1 MLIFKKLPFLG
12 TVTGGPFIARFFCI
26 PQTSDSKIANTSGG
40 GCAPPYPTAHLWVY
54 RKVCAGPKNF
64 NIILDDKIKWLTSHR
79 TTARVPEDHFVI
91 WFLERLENKK
101 PNLFFV
107 FCFLIWHQKSIS
119 LLKSNQ
125 NSNQLLFV
133 FCFMRYTRN
142 SNFDESRL
150 DFRQSQGN

>member
-1 MLIFKKLPFLG
+1 
-12 TVTGGPFIARFFCI
+12 
-26 PQTSDSKIANTSGG
+26 
-40 GCAPPYPTAHLWVY
+40 
-54 RKVCAGPKNF
+54 
-64 NIILDDKIKWLTSHR
+64 
-79 TTARVPEDHFVI
+79 
-91 WFLERLENKK
+91 
-101 PNLFFV
+101 LFFV